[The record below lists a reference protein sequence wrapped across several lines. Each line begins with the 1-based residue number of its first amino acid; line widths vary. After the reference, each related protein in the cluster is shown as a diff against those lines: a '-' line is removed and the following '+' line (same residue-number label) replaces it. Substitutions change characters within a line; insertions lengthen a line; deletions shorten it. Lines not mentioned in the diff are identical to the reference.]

1 MHPNSPRPGFPHL
14 DLPSPSHPG
23 PAWNKKASP
32 VVDKSKWVTIGLSLR
47 VLPSRRPFSAR
58 QKCLFSCATKRRG
71 RWSVSCTGS
80 QERVSRRIATVL
92 SRRELP
98 VRIPPFV
105 AVKERG
111 IPAASRALDRKNE
124 RRIPELDKEAA
135 VQETPSTFYSCIN
148 ERNMIGTTVQN
159 RYYVNA
165 SSRFTFDIWYTI

>member
-1 MHPNSPRPGFPHL
+1 MHPNSPRLGFPHL

-58 QKCLFSCATKRRG
+58 QNCLFSCATKRRG

-92 SRRELP
+92 SRREVP

-124 RRIPELDKEAA
+124 RRSGAR
-135 VQETPSTFYSCIN
+135 QGSRCT
-148 ERNMIGTTVQN
+148 G
-159 RYYVNA
+159 NA
-165 SSRFTFDIWYTI
+165 IEFLFMHQWEEYDRDDSSKSLLC